1 MQELKRTHMCG
12 QLSAR
17 DSGERVVVTGWVQ
30 RRRDLGGLIFLDIRD
45 RTGIIQVV
53 ADGEVSKEAF
63 ETAGTLRSEFVVGI
77 KGTVVMRK
85 ADAVNPKLKT
95 GEVEVIAEAIEIFSR
110 AQTPPIYMRITP
122 TLPKPFV

>member
-1 MQELKRTHMCG
+1 M
-12 QLSAR
+12 
-17 DSGERVVVTGWVQ
+17 
-30 RRRDLGGLIFLDIRD
+30 
-45 RTGIIQVV
+45 V

-95 GEVEVIAEAIEIFSR
+95 GRWRLSQRPLRYLAGLRPRQYI
-110 AQTPPIYMRITP
+110 
-122 TLPKPFV
+122 